1 MKRKKENGTPK
12 GSPTER
18 EVKWKVENKQF
29 SVFRFPF
36 SVLLVLFLSLEAFP
50 LLAQSIGNVQMDEA
64 NLYAMTKQMGQF
76 IRRFNYE
83 EDQFGNQINPKDPS
97 YRNTEKRRQSMAILF
112 DQQTYGNQPDLQRYF
127 IEDVT
132 SNDSTFMTF
141 LGGRWY
147 SEVSASFKYKGKNV
161 SIIMILGVE
170 KEGLGSK
177 WVLNN
182 IYFSEFNK
190 LFPTGEIAE
199 KEKHFLHPMSHELDF
214 MNIYKIFKEP
224 EVIEYYASKR
234 FEPDYLTLFFYEI
247 KKGNLVFQEVESV
260 KFHVFQ
266 IKDWYFEVSWFNRM
280 GSNSGWLISNL
291 IYISEKEKKDLI
303 KFYEP

>member
-1 MKRKKENGTPK
+1 MRSKKTDVRSK
-12 GSPTER
+12 KTE
-18 EVKWKVENKQF
+18 VWF
-29 SVFRFPF
+29 SI
-36 SVLLVLFLSLEAFP
+36 LLVLVLLFLDLAP
-50 LLAQSIGNVQMDEA
+50 VKAQSLGDIQFDEA

-83 EDQFGNQINPKDPS
+83 EDQFGYKINPKDPS
-97 YRNTEKRRQSMAILF
+97 YHNRAKRQQSLAILF
-112 DQQTYGNQPDLQRYF
+112 DQQTYGNQPDLQKFF

-132 SNDSTFMTF
+132 TGDSTFMTF

-147 SEVSASFKYKGKNV
+147 SEVSATFKYKGKEANV
-161 SIIMILGVE
+161 IMILGIE
-170 KEGLGSK
+170 QEGLGSK

-190 LFPTGEIAE
+190 LFPTGELAE

-224 EVIEYYASKR
+224 EVIEYYASKS

-247 KKGNLVFQEVESV
+247 KKGNLIFQNVETV

-266 IKDWYFEVSWFNRM
+266 IKEWYFEVSWFNRS
-280 GSNSGWLISNL
+280 GSNAGWLISNL
-291 IYISEKEKKDLI
+291 IYIPEKDKKDLI

>member
-1 MKRKKENGTPK
+1 MNGKRKTENGK
-12 GSPTER
+12 R
-18 EVKWKVENKQF
+18 L
-29 SVFRFPF
+29 SVFCLTFA
-36 SVLLVLFLSLEAFP
+36 LLLSIETLP
-50 LLAQSIGNVQMDEA
+50 LMAQSIGDVQFDEA
-64 NLYAMTKQMGQF
+64 HLYAMTKQMGQF

-83 EDQFGNQINPKDPS
+83 EDQFGKQINPTSPD
-97 YRNTEKRRQSMAILF
+97 YHNQQKRQRSMAILF
-112 DQQTYGNQPDLQRYF
+112 DQQTYGNQPDLQRFF

-132 SNDSTFMTF
+132 GNDSTFMTF

-147 SEVSASFKYKGKNV
+147 SEVSATFKYRGRDV
-161 SIIMILGVE
+161 SIIMILGIE

-190 LFPTGEIAE
+190 LFPKGEITE
-199 KEKHFLHPMSHELDF
+199 REKHFLHPMSHELDF

-224 EVIEYYASKR
+224 EIIEYYASKS

-247 KKGNLVFQEVESV
+247 KKGNLVFQNVDTV

-266 IKDWYFEVSWFNRM
+266 IKDWYFEVSWFNRS
-280 GSNSGWLISNL
+280 GNNAGWLISNL
-291 IYISEKEKKDLI
+291 IYIPEKDKKDLI

>member
-1 MKRKKENGTPK
+1 MRSQKIEDRSKK
-12 GSPTER
+12 TEGGI
-18 EVKWKVENKQF
+18 F
-29 SVFRFPF
+29 S
-36 SVLLVLFLSLEAFP
+36 SLLLLFLVFCFGIMP
-50 LLAQSIGNVQMDEA
+50 IKAQSIGNVQMDEA

-83 EDQFGNQINPKDPS
+83 EDQFGNKINPSSPD
-97 YRNTEKRRQSMAILF
+97 YRNKQKRQQSLGILF
-112 DQQTYGNQPDLQRYF
+112 DQETYGNQPDLQRFF

-132 SNDSTFMTF
+132 ATDSTFMTF

-147 SEVSASFKYKGKNV
+147 SEVSATFKYNGKPVNL
-161 SIIMILGVE
+161 IMILGVE

-224 EVIEYYASKR
+224 EIIEYYASKR

-247 KKGNLVFQEVESV
+247 KKGNLIFQHVDSV

-266 IKDWYFEVSWFNRM
+266 IKDWYFEVSWFNRN
-280 GSNSGWLISNL
+280 GSNAGWLISNL
-291 IYISEKEKKDLI
+291 IYLPEKDKKDLL

>member
-1 MKRKKENGTPK
+1 MRSKKSEVRSQKKEGGN
-12 GSPTER
+12 
-18 EVKWKVENKQF
+18 F
-29 SVFRFPF
+29 SA
-36 SVLLVLFLSLEAFP
+36 LLVL
-50 LLAQSIGNVQMDEA
+50 LLTVCFAVPMRAQNIGNFHMDET

-83 EDQFGNQINPKDPS
+83 EDQFGNKINPKDPS
-97 YRNTEKRRQSMAILF
+97 YRNKQKRQQSLAILF
-112 DQQTYGNQPDLQRYF
+112 DQQTYGSQPDLQRFF

-132 SNDSTFMTF
+132 ADDSTFMTF

-147 SEVSASFKYKGKNV
+147 SEVSATFKYKGQNV
-161 SIIMILGVE
+161 TLIMILGIE

-199 KEKHFLHPMSHELDF
+199 REKHFLHPMSHELDF

-224 EVIEYYASKR
+224 EIIEYYASKS

-247 KKGNLVFQEVESV
+247 KKGNLIFQNVDSV

-266 IKDWYFEVSWFNRM
+266 IKDWYFEVSWFNRS
-280 GSNSGWLISNL
+280 GANSGWLISNL
-291 IYISEKEKKDLI
+291 IYLPEKEKQDLI

>member
-1 MKRKKENGTPK
+1 MSKKTLILILAVCFGIIP
-12 GSPTER
+12 
-18 EVKWKVENKQF
+18 VK
-29 SVFRFPF
+29 
-36 SVLLVLFLSLEAFP
+36 
-50 LLAQSIGNVQMDEA
+50 AQSIGDVQFDEA
-64 NLYAMTKQMGQF
+64 HLYAMTKQMGQF

-83 EDQFGNQINPKDPS
+83 EDQFGKQINPASPL
-97 YRNTEKRRQSMAILF
+97 YHNQQKRQQSMAILF
-112 DQQTYGNQPDLQRYF
+112 DQATYGNQPDLQRFF

-132 SNDSTFMTF
+132 GNDSTFMTF

-147 SEVSASFKYKGKNV
+147 SEVSATFRYRGRDV

-170 KEGLGSK
+170 QEGLGSK

-190 LFPTGEIAE
+190 LFPKGEITE
-199 KEKHFLHPMSHELDF
+199 REKHFLHPMSHELDF

-224 EVIEYYASKR
+224 EIIEYYASKS

-247 KKGNLVFQEVESV
+247 KKGNLVFQNVDTV

-266 IKDWYFEVSWFNRM
+266 IKDWYFEVSWFNRS

-291 IYISEKEKKDLI
+291 IYLPEKDKTELI